1 MNFKGLIK
9 NKTNKPMN
17 EADFI
22 NQLTSKKHREKAFS
36 KLLDLYQERLYWHIR
51 KLVGTHENADDV
63 LQNTFVRVYKSLANF
78 KQQSSLHTWMYKIAY
93 NESMRFLE
101 REKKKKFSS
110 LTDVSDKYLG
120 DLTGDVF
127 FDGDEAQ
134 LKLQQV
140 LNDLPEKQRQVFQMK
155 YYDNLKFREI
165 SGILKIKE
173 GTLKTYYYGAVKHI
187 ENNITAVAYVE
198 KIKA

>member
-1 MNFKGLIK
+1 
-9 NKTNKPMN
+9 MN

-22 NQLTSKKHREKAFS
+22 NQLTSKKYKERAFS

-101 REKKKKFSS
+101 KEKKKTFSS
-110 LTDVSDKYLG
+110 LQDVSDKFLG
-120 DLTGDVF
+120 DLQDDIY
-127 FDGDEAQ
+127 FDGDEVQ
-134 LKLQQV
+134 LKLQTV
-140 LNDLPEKQRQVFQMK
+140 LSKLPENQKKVFDMK

-165 SGILKIKE
+165 ANILNTKE
-173 GTLKTYYYGAVKHI
+173 GTVKTHYYGAVKYI
-187 ENNITAVAYVE
+187 ESNINKVVYIE